1 MFDCPEKETTVP
13 NFKFVSKLTEFSS
26 CQVCKKKCGRSLIN
40 IYKVATV
47 WNTSKDIWML
57 PWDIPQVM
65 HSP

>member
-1 MFDCPEKETTVP
+1 MFNCPEKETTVP

-26 CQVCKKKCGRSLIN
+26 CQVCKKKFGWSLIN

-57 PWDIPQVM
+57 PWGIPQVM